1 MSAARV
7 CTSVGGG
14 GAWLLSLCR
23 EPREWGGP
31 CGTSW
36 GLSVRPRSVR
46 ASSTVPFFLCLRTRT
61 VDFWGKDMQSYS
73 RSLARVGS
81 GPCTESC
88 QEPWQVPSLH
98 AGIQH
103 RRRAGPPHELPGQL
117 SEGLHAD
124 QPRAAQSLLQTHV
137 RVRHVYQ
144 LHAGAPP
151 RRPPTPTC
159 QPGLGCFPEPFL
171 GAWRSLSHGRC
182 LFQL

>member
-1 MSAARV
+1 
-7 CTSVGGG
+7 
-14 GAWLLSLCR
+14 
-23 EPREWGGP
+23 
-31 CGTSW
+31 
-36 GLSVRPRSVR
+36 
-46 ASSTVPFFLCLRTRT
+46 
-61 VDFWGKDMQSYS
+61 MQSYS

-151 RRPPTPTC
+151 RRPPTPAA
-159 QPGLGCFPEPFL
+159 GLGWAAFLSLFWAPGGLCPTGGVCFSYKQWPQSAGTGSKCWEAGVTRGFTRASGPRGSVL
-171 GAWRSLSHGRC
+171 AGPARGNRSLGTRSIWGSPWGDAVLTRLH
-182 LFQL
+182 